1 MEFLAGIRMFE
12 HATLVEEDLNMDE
25 VYDALDSFGGASK
38 IAFEH
43 QDLELEARCETWIGK
58 IYDKA
63 LKKESKAMTHYNN
76 VIRLA
81 ESLKPRD
88 VSREPWFKEA
98 KLRLTTIRDK
108 RRLDEEA
115 A

>member
-1 MEFLAGIRMFE
+1 
-12 HATLVEEDLNMDE
+12 
-25 VYDALDSFGGASK
+25 
-38 IAFEH
+38 
-43 QDLELEARCETWIGK
+43 
-58 IYDKA
+58 
-63 LKKESKAMTHYNN
+63 MTHYNN